1 MNAGKVLPAL
11 MALWIPIALGA
22 VFDHSRTD
30 FYSVALQSDKS
41 AGEFVSLTSEEAFV
55 KALIAARKPGGIV
68 RTVDC
73 MNTQAKPR
81 FLFPSALVLQPTIDL
96 IRERDPRYRFLT
108 KGGVI
113 NLLPEGTEP
122 ELLRVRIKE
131 FRVDKVSVPNLVI
144 EKLLALP
151 EIRTKSTALKSSE
164 TLKLG
169 GLSSPS
175 DFATPLSVHFS
186 NVSLRDALN
195 RIARAYGNG
204 IWKYTEFSCPGKKKF
219 SLDLIAQ

>member
-1 MNAGKVLPAL
+1 MNVGKVLLAL
-11 MALWIPIALGA
+11 MALWIPIMLGA
-22 VFDHSRTD
+22 VFDHSRTN
-30 FYSVALQSDKS
+30 FYSIALQSDKS
-41 AGEFVSLTSEEAFV
+41 AGEFVSLTTEKAFV
-55 KALIAARKPGGIV
+55 KALIAAREPGGIV
-68 RTVDC
+68 RNVDC

-81 FLFPSALVLQPTIDL
+81 LFPSALALQPTIQL
-96 IRERDPRYRFLT
+96 IRESDPRYRFLT
-108 KGGVI
+108 TDGVI

-131 FRVDKVSVPNLVI
+131 FRIDKVRVPNLVI

-151 EIRTKSTALKSSE
+151 EIRKKSRALKSSE

-175 DFATPLSVHFS
+175 DFSTPLSMHFS
-186 NVSLRDALN
+186 KVTLRDALN
-195 RIARAYGNG
+195 LIARAYGNG
-204 IWKYTEFSCPGKKKF
+204 VWEYTEFTCHGEKKF